1 MNMGVGHATGGLLM
15 RGNKVVVKLIV
26 GAGVTGALVA
36 GTMVQAKGK
45 PGPLDCPRDILCP
58 DIYDPVMCDQ
68 GMFPNACYA
77 YAACATNCS
86 GGGGGI

>member
-1 MNMGVGHATGGLLM
+1 M